1 MQLTFLEI
9 TSDFFRSHYAMGFKN
24 KQKKSLHRHLNTTA
38 GSNEQDLEAVV
49 HISFASCCSVTGVS
63 SENTFIGPTVCKLGS
78 DTVFIIN
85 SDKIFVIFPIKK
97 SARPSEF
104 FFCESRRSDTG
115 FSISMEHFVCGA

>member
-1 MQLTFLEI
+1 MQWASK
-9 TSDFFRSHYAMGFKN
+9 TSK
-24 KQKKSLHRHLNTTA
+24 KKSPHRHLNTTA

-104 FFCESRRSDTG
+104 LFVRAAGRIQV